1 MAEMKVG
8 ANVGA
13 VGGEKGEADEV
24 RRRRQGRRK
33 FSIFNSLKKVQ
44 GAFRHSAVFDF
55 FNSFLLYVS
64 ASPLPPPRRP
74 TVRPRVYPQII
85 PLKSSKRPSKRFV
98 RERKNGDLT

>member
-13 VGGEKGEADEV
+13 VGGEKSEADEV

-33 FSIFNSLKKVQ
+33 FSIFNSLKVQ
-44 GAFRHSAVFDF
+44 GAFRHSAVFYSF
-55 FNSFLLYVS
+55 YSFLLYVS